1 MQSHSLAQTQPIKQ
15 YILLLG
21 ASLGAG
27 LVVLTVPLSLQAVDT
42 PQKIYW
48 CEDKQKEF
56 SPLETEAGG
65 WTKPV

>member
-1 MQSHSLAQTQPIKQ
+1 M
-15 YILLLG
+15 
-21 ASLGAG
+21 
-27 LVVLTVPLSLQAVDT
+27 LTVPLSLQAVDT
-42 PQKIYW
+42 PQKICW